1 MAHSTEERRERGRRG
16 TRLRATTLV
25 LALLLAGSIGG
36 CHDAFAPIPEATDLL
51 DRLNELPGV
60 TAWEVPSSVGFG
72 RAFELDIVQPLDHQ
86 DPDGRSFV
94 QRAYLTHTNE
104 SDLMVFAP
112 GGYAANW
119 RSSQELGVILR
130 ANTLNVTH
138 RFFIDSEPNPMEWRY
153 LNVRQSAA
161 DHHRIVTLL
170 KQIYSGQWLSS
181 GASKSGETVLF
192 HRRFYPGDVAASVAY
207 VAPLLFSAED
217 PRFQPFLES
226 IGTPEDRAAIRSFQ
240 RRLLLARDSLLGQF
254 EAWYEANGYTLS
266 LPVGPTFEGE
276 VMSYDWSFWQYTRK
290 TIADI
295 PGPEASY
302 DEMLDNLAVVSGIGG
317 SADRNRYYY
326 RPYVYQA
333 YTEIGYPARDH
344 SHLAD
349 LLVYE
354 PLSLRE
360 EYDIPLEVPLEYRP
374 EVIPDILQWVQ
385 TEGNN
390 IIFIYG
396 GADPWT
402 GGAIELTG
410 QTNALKITKPGANH
424 RVRIAELAER
434 EVVLATLGQWLGLD
448 LNARVSWPAPAATFD
463 SPRAEDL
470 FVIQPPGGGLRLG
483 R

>member
-1 MAHSTEERRERGRRG
+1 MRNSIMRRRTMSSHRAGFRSS
-16 TRLRATTLV
+16 RLALV
-25 LALLLAGSIGG
+25 LFLAAMLGG
-36 CHDAFAPIPEATDLL
+36 CHDAFAPIPDATDIL

-60 TAWEVPSSVGFG
+60 TAQEVPPSVGFG
-72 RAFELDIVQPLDHQ
+72 RAFELDVVQPLDHE
-86 DPDGRSFV
+86 DPSGTTFV
-94 QRAYLTHTNE
+94 QRAYLTHTSE

-112 GGYAANW
+112 NGYASNW
-119 RSSQELGVILR
+119 NSSQELGIILQ

-138 RFFIDSEPNPMEWRY
+138 RFFIDSEPESMDWSY

-170 KQIYSGQWLSS
+170 KQIYSGKWLSA

-192 HRRFYPGDVAASVAY
+192 HRRFYPDDIDASVAY
-207 VAPLLFSAED
+207 VAPLLLSTQD
-217 PRFQPFLES
+217 PRCQPFLES
-226 IGTPEDRAAIRSFQ
+226 IGTPEERDAIRSFQ
-240 RRLLLARDSLLGQF
+240 RRLLLARDSLLWRF
-254 EAWYEANGYTLS
+254 EAWFEANDLTLS

-276 VMSYDWSFWQYTRK
+276 VMGYEWAFWQYTRK

-295 PGPEASY
+295 PGPGASY

-333 YTEIGYPARDH
+333 YTEIGYPARDFAY
-344 SHLAD
+344 LED

-354 PLSLRE
+354 QLSIRE
-360 EYDIPLEVPLEYRP
+360 EYDFPPEVPLDYRP

-385 TEGNN
+385 TQGNN
-390 IIFIYG
+390 IVFIYG

-402 GGAIELTG
+402 GGAVELTG
-410 QTNALKITKPGANH
+410 QTNALKITKPGADH
-424 RVRIAELAER
+424 RVRIADLDEKDM
-434 EVVLATLGQWLGLD
+434 VIATLGEWLELD
-448 LNARVSWPAPAATFD
+448 LSARVSWPSAAAILE
-463 SPRAEDL
+463 SPRSNDL
-470 FVIQPPGGGLRLG
+470 FVVGRYGGKPEG